1 MANNNIIRCSWCTGN
16 EIYENYHDYEWGV
29 PVHDDNK
36 HFEMIVLDGAQAG
49 LSWLTVLKKREN
61 YREAFARFDP
71 RKVAEFNENKIE
83 ELMNNKGIIRNRQKI
98 RSAIKNA
105 GAFIKVQ
112 EEFGSF
118 DKFIWSFVN
127 NKTIVNS
134 WENDS
139 EIPATSLESDE
150 MSKELKKRGFSF
162 VGSTICYAYMQA
174 AGMVNDHV
182 TRCFR
187 YEEINNAYH
196 NK

>member
-182 TRCFR
+182 TGCFR